1 MIARVMG
8 VTPAGGVHDDSWHLA
23 FDDAA
28 QVALEITAADA
39 ACIGESIKAEA
50 PCKVKEEE
58 LECFSYP
65 FGSKSRPAKAWL
77 RFTACRAR

>member
-28 QVALEITAADA
+28 QVAWKSPRLEPSWLQHHHPNAAASRRTTKDLCEA
-39 ACIGESIKAEA
+39 YQLKWPAE
-50 PCKVKEEE
+50 
-58 LECFSYP
+58 
-65 FGSKSRPAKAWL
+65 
-77 RFTACRAR
+77 